1 MLIYLIGLPSSG
13 KSTLG
18 KELASA
24 LSYDY
29 IDLDQK
35 IEESEQ
41 MTIPEIFA
49 QKGENYFREAEKKAL
64 HQCSNRLRLVIAT
77 GGGAP
82 CFFDNMD
89 FILTKGMS
97 FYLNITVDEIIER
110 LNKAQAQD
118 NRPLLAGKNKEQLRQ
133 ELVEKKEIRSQHYLR
148 ADHCIESNNISI
160 EMLLPYIQKK

>member
-18 KELASA
+18 KELAST
-24 LSYDY
+24 LCYDY

-35 IEESEQ
+35 IEEYEQ

-49 QKGENYFREAEKKAL
+49 QKGENHFREIEKKVL

-82 CFFDNMD
+82 CFFDNMN
-89 FILTKGMS
+89 FILAKGIS
-97 FYLNITVDEIIER
+97 FYLDISVDEIIER

-133 ELVEKKEIRSQHYLR
+133 ELVEKKAIRSPYYQR
-148 ADHCIESNNISI
+148 ANHCIEDNNISS
-160 EMLLPYIQKK
+160 EMLLAFIKKA